1 MTPYPRLCV
10 RAGPIAKTATLSGP
24 PGRTRTAGTRTPMC
38 PARPDRENRDPVR
51 AARTHKS

>member
-24 PGRTRTAGTRTPMC
+24 PGRTRTAGTRTPC